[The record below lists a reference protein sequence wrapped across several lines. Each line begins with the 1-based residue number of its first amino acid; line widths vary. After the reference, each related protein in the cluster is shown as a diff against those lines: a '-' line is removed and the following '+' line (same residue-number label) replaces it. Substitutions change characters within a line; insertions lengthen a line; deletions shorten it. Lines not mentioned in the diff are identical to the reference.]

1 MFWPIVTRSDVVQRA
16 LKSAL
21 IVGII
26 LIAINHGDALMAA
39 EIDGRSLAKMLL
51 TLLVPYCV
59 STYSSVKAIQRYED
73 NL

>member
-1 MFWPIVTRSDVVQRA
+1 MFWPIATRSDVVQRA

-26 LIAINHGDALMAA
+26 LIVINHGDALMAA